1 MSSQGKKRLNAC
13 LAIASYAAGGGAA
26 SVAPTPCME
35 VPKQIVLT
43 ASDVMMYA
51 SIWKIYFEEDLTQKD
66 ILSML
71 AEVGIVSVAAFGTAY
86 LVARGSTALLHEITD
101 WIGPIGWGMS
111 ALISGSLGGL
121 SGMAWAFYC
130 DRLYEQRHLDLQ
142 HKKIRVKPT

>member
-1 MSSQGKKRLNAC
+1 MSSQGKKRLNAY

-26 SVAPTPCME
+26 AATPTPCME

-43 ASDVMMYA
+43 ASDVIMYA

-71 AEVGIVSVAAFGTAY
+71 AELGIVSVAAFGTAY

-101 WIGPIGWGMS
+101 WMGPMGWGMS

-121 SGMAWAFYC
+121 SGIAWALYC
-130 DRLYEQRHLDLQ
+130 DRLYEQRHLDSQ
-142 HKKIRVKPT
+142 RRKIQLMST